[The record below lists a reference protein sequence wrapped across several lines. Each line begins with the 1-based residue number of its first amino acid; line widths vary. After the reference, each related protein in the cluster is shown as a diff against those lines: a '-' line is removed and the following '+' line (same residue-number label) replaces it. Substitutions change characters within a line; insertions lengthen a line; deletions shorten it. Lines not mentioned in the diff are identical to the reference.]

1 MRRVGAVL
9 CLALGL
15 WANPWGSVTQAGAQQ
30 LEVEEFV
37 LENGMTFLLVPRKG
51 DPAVSAG
58 WVAKVGSVNERPGIT
73 GISHLFE
80 HMMFKGT
87 RTIGTTN
94 IEQDLAVMAR
104 MDAVKSRIVT
114 EELAQQQKLRLGE
127 ITDIADP
134 KQRTPRHQQLLDE
147 LADLEK
153 QAKAL
158 IVANEFDKIYTAA
171 GASSMNATTSQD
183 LTLYFINVPSNK
195 LELWFWMESDR
206 LRHPV
211 FREFYTERDVV
222 AEERRLRIDSTP
234 TGKLDEQ
241 FDAIFWNASPYHWP
255 VVGWPSDLHAI
266 TREEAQAY
274 YDLNYAPNNLA
285 ACLVGDFDPRQVKAL
300 AQQYFGRLP
309 RNPRDP
315 LPVRTTEVEPL
326 GERRFIASADTSPE
340 VELRYLTVAD
350 GHVDEFALVVAG
362 ALLNGRT
369 GRLYKSLVLGQQVAS
384 NAGAGQNGL
393 KWQGYFSFSGTARAG
408 KTPEDVEAAL
418 EQEIRKLQDEVV
430 DERELQ
436 KVKNIFEAGNYRR
449 LQSNLALMFQLLAAE
464 AGRGWQAFND
474 DPKRLAAVTPA
485 DIQRVAKTYFVPE
498 RRAVATYYTKKKAD
512 GQPSDDLM
520 AGLTDEQREKAT
532 QMRAMVAQM
541 PIDQARQLLARVT
554 QQEAAAPPEMKP
566 LVTVMKTL
574 LEQRIAKGGQ
584 L

>member
-1 MRRVGAVL
+1 M
-9 CLALGL
+9 
-15 WANPWGSVTQAGAQQ
+15 
-30 LEVEEFV
+30 
-37 LENGMTFLLVPRKG
+37 
-51 DPAVSAG
+51 
-58 WVAKVGSVNERPGIT
+58 AK
-73 GISHLFE
+73 
-80 HMMFKGT
+80 
-87 RTIGTTN
+87 
-94 IEQDLAVMAR
+94 
-104 MDAVKSRIVT
+104 MDAVKDQVVT
-114 EELAQQQKLRLGE
+114 EELAQQAKLRLGE
-127 ITDIADP
+127 ISDIADP

-147 LADLEK
+147 LAELEK

-171 GASSMNATTSQD
+171 GASSMNATTTQD
-183 LTLYFINVPSNK
+183 LTLYYINLPSNK

-206 LRHPV
+206 LANPV

-274 YDLNYAPNNLA
+274 FALNYAPNNVA
-285 ACLVGDFDPRQVKAL
+285 ACLVGDFDPAQVKAL
-300 AQQYFGRLP
+300 AQRYFGRIA
-309 RNPRDP
+309 RNPRNP

-326 GERRFIASADTSPE
+326 GERRFVASADTSPE

-393 KWQGYFSFSGTARAG
+393 KWQGYFSFSGTARSG
-408 KTPEDVEAAL
+408 KAPEDVQAAL
-418 EQEIRKLQDEVV
+418 EKEIARLQDEPV

-449 LQSNLALMFQLLAAE
+449 LSSNLALMFQLLAAE
-464 AGRGWQAFND
+464 SGRGWRSFNE

-485 DIQRVAKTYFVPE
+485 DIQRVARAYFVPA
-498 RRAVATYYTKKKAD
+498 RRAVAIYYTRKAAD
-512 GQPSDDLM
+512 GQAPSDLF
-520 AGLTDEQREKAT
+520 AGLTDEQRQQAT
-532 QMRAMVAQM
+532 QLQARVEQM
-541 PIDQARQLLARVT
+541 PIEAARRLLAQVT
-554 QQEAAAPPEMKP
+554 EQEGSATPEMKP
-566 LVTVMKTL
+566 LVAVMKTL
-574 LEQRIAKGGQ
+574 LTQRIARGGQ
-584 L
+584 Q